1 MYNFK
6 DDFYI
11 AVDGYFVEGVIFCYA
26 VRDKNGE
33 DFFDIGTVTGGR
45 FSRVFVPVGRVTLDR
60 YLVG

>member
-6 DDFYI
+6 DDYAI

-26 VRDKNGE
+26 IRGEAGE
-33 DFFDIGTVTGGR
+33 DFFDIGSVTGGR
-45 FSRVFVPVGRVTLDR
+45 FSRVLVPADRVTLDR